1 MNVKLKQV
9 LLISGLTLATSTAA
23 LAMGEKPTKEITP
36 DPYANLIEQ
45 PLNLGEH
52 FALRTYTGQ
61 AVGLA
66 LTNQLNIKS
75 LNIVQ
80 NTSSICTSLAAAIG
94 AEAVAHNRDN
104 NVYLSIAVN
113 EPDDVANQAARIM
126 DKEAVALVFGGQ
138 TPAPQNYAL
147 TKATLSELAKA
158 DYEGAIFYHV
168 AVWAPKMLEKI
179 AAEDATIKAYLAA
192 KQNMFA
198 VTINPNDGLMLIHQ
212 VALNANG
219 EQASVAVLHQEDMN
233 DSWLNLFKRSLI
245 KRN

>member
-1 MNVKLKQV
+1 MNTTLKQA
-9 LLISGLTLATSTAA
+9 LLVSGFTLTSSIAF
-23 LAMGEKPTKEITP
+23 AMGDKPTTEISP

-66 LTNQLNIKS
+66 LTNQLDIKS

-94 AEAVAHNRDN
+94 AEAVAHNRNN
-104 NVYLSIAVN
+104 NVYLSIALN
-113 EPDDVANQAARIM
+113 EPADAAKQATRMM
-126 DKEAVALVFGGQ
+126 DKDAVALVFGGQ

-147 TKATLSELAKA
+147 AKATLSELAKA
-158 DYEGAIFYHV
+158 NYEGAIFYHV

-179 AAEDATIKAYLAA
+179 AAEDAAIKAYLSA

-198 VTINPNDGLMLIHQ
+198 LTINPNDGMMLIHQ
-212 VALNANG
+212 VALQANG
-219 EQASVAVLHQEDMN
+219 EQASVKVLHQAEMN

-245 KRN
+245 QRN

>member
-1 MNVKLKQV
+1 MNKTLKQA
-9 LLISGLTLATSTAA
+9 LLVSGFTLTSSIAF
-23 LAMGEKPTKEITP
+23 AMGDKPTTETSP

-66 LTNQLNIKS
+66 LTNQLKLKS

-104 NVYLSIAVN
+104 NVYLSIALN
-113 EPDDVANQAARIM
+113 EPADAAKQATRMM
-126 DKEAVALVFGGQ
+126 DKEAIALVFGGQ

-147 TKATLSELAKA
+147 AKATLSELAKA
-158 DYEGAIFYHV
+158 NYEGAIFYHV

-179 AAEDATIKAYLAA
+179 AAEDAAIKAYLSA

-198 VTINPNDGLMLIHQ
+198 LTINPNEGMMLIHQ
-212 VALNANG
+212 VALQANG
-219 EQASVAVLHQEDMN
+219 EQASVKVLHQAEMN

-245 KRN
+245 QRN

>member
-1 MNVKLKQV
+1 MMTKLKHAA
-9 LLISGLTLATSTAA
+9 LISGLSLVTLSSAF
-23 LAMGEKPTKEITP
+23 AMGDKPAAEMQP
-36 DPYANLIEQ
+36 DVYANLIEQ

-94 AEAVAHNRDN
+94 GEAVAHNRDN
-104 NVYLSIAVN
+104 NVYLSIALN
-113 EPDDVANQAARIM
+113 DPADAAKQANRMM

-138 TPAPQNYAL
+138 TPPEQNYAM
-147 TKATLSELAKA
+147 TKATLKELANA
-158 DYEGAIFYHV
+158 NYEGAIFYHV

-179 AAEDATIKAYLAA
+179 AAEDAAIKTYLTA

-198 VTINPNDGLMLIHQ
+198 VTINPKDGLMLIHQ
-212 VALNANG
+212 VALGANG
-219 EQASVAVLHQEDMN
+219 EQKSVAVLHQVEMN
-233 DSWLNLFKRSLI
+233 DSWLNLFKRSLL

>member
-1 MNVKLKQV
+1 MMTKLKQV
-9 LLISGLTLATSTAA
+9 ALITGLSIATLNSAF
-23 LAMGEKPTKEITP
+23 AMGDKPVPNVQP

-45 PLNLGEH
+45 PLNLGEQ

-75 LNIVQ
+75 LNLVQ
-80 NTSSICTSLAAAIG
+80 NTSSICTSLAASIG
-94 AEAVAHNRDN
+94 GEAVAHNRDN
-104 NVYLSIAVN
+104 NVYLSIALN
-113 EPDDVANQAARIM
+113 EPADAANQAKRMM

-138 TPAPQNYAL
+138 TPPEQNYAL
-147 TKATLSELAKA
+147 AKATLKELANA
-158 DYEGAIFYHV
+158 NYEGAIFYHV

-179 AAEDATIKAYLAA
+179 AAEDAGIKAYLTA

-198 VTINPNDGLMLIHQ
+198 VTINPKEGLMLIHQ
-212 VALNANG
+212 VALDANG
-219 EQASVAVLHQEDMN
+219 QQQSVAVIHQEAMN
-233 DSWLNLFKRSLI
+233 DSWLNLFKRSLL